1 MCKSMKDLVADAKTR
16 VETIRP
22 GDAQAAHQR
31 GDVILDVRE
40 PSELDSDGA
49 IEGAIHIPRGLL
61 EAQADP
67 DTGKGPD
74 AFVAMRHSE
83 GHVHVLC
90 ASGAR
95 AALAADTLK
104 AMGYNAKIIGGGLSG
119 WKEAGLPV
127 KT

>member
-1 MCKSMKDLVADAKTR
+1 MTKSMKDLVADAKTR

-22 GDAQAAHQR
+22 GDAQAARQG

-40 PSELDSDGA
+40 PAELDSDGA
-49 IEGAIHIPRGLL
+49 IDGAIHIPRGLL

-67 DTGKGPD
+67 DTGKGHD
-74 AFVAMRHSE
+74 ALVAMRHSE
-83 GHVHVLC
+83 GCVHVLC

-95 AALAADTLK
+95 AALATDTLK
-104 AMGYNAKIIGGGLSG
+104 TMGYNAKVIDGGLGG

-127 KT
+127 QS